1 MVILNCLT
9 ILNKPMG
16 LRRLLS
22 YRAVSLPRRIQIEI
36 TNECNL
42 RCKMCARSYNEG
54 LIRKSLRLTDI
65 KIIIS
70 QIPNCRNIALH
81 GLGEPLMNHDLI
93 DIVSF
98 LKKRKKRVHFTTN
111 ATLLMPTISE
121 ELIKSGLDGI
131 TISINGATSKTYEHL
146 MKGANFL
153 NVLENI
159 RSLVRIKEKLN
170 ASLPELSIAIVAMK
184 SNFREIPQI
193 IKLAVSLEIKK
204 VIIRF
209 LHPLTPTKE
218 EMLTTD
224 DLQALRDLKNKRN
237 PEIELITDDF
247 GQLVGE
253 KDKTSCN
260 GCWEGVYITVDGW
273 ITPCC
278 HIYNPELINFGNIFD
293 TNFKSIWNNTH
304 YRNFRKELLER
315 TPKCYKE
322 CAEYLSEKS
331 KLFIQD
337 N

>member
-1 MVILNCLT
+1 
-9 ILNKPMG
+9 
-16 LRRLLS
+16 
-22 YRAVSLPRRIQIEI
+22 
-36 TNECNL
+36 
-42 RCKMCARSYNEG
+42 MCPRSYNEG

-70 QIPNCRNIALH
+70 QIPDCRDIVLH
-81 GLGEPLMNHDLI
+81 GLGEPLMNQDLI

-98 LKKRKKRVHFTTN
+98 LKKIKKRVHFTTN
-111 ATLLMPTISE
+111 SMLLTPRISE
-121 ELIKSGLDGI
+121 ELIKSGLDTI
-131 TISINGATSKTYEHL
+131 TISINGATSETYEHI

-159 RSLVRIKEKLN
+159 KSLVRIKEKLN
-170 ASLPELSIAIVAMK
+170 ASLPELNIAIVAMK

-209 LHPLTPTKE
+209 LHSLTPIKE

-224 DLQALRDLKNKRN
+224 DLQVLRDLKNKRN
-237 PEIELITDDF
+237 PEIELITNDF
-247 GQLVGE
+247 GQLIDE
-253 KDKTSCN
+253 KDKPSCN

-293 TNFKSIWNNTH
+293 TNFKSIWNNTY

-315 TPKCYKE
+315 APKYYQE
-322 CAEYLSEKS
+322 CAEYLSGKS